1 VFQAGEVTIERV
13 RTAQAGPVAGLTA
26 QVLLLAALA
35 GTVGLGVAGWIVGLI
50 CAVITNLALLRALVR
65 YDCDRLGLADWV
77 TLTRGSLA
85 VGVAALV
92 ADSFDRPA
100 QVTVLMTLTVVALTL
115 DAVDGWIVR
124 HTGRATPL
132 GMHFDGEVDA
142 FLIAVLSVYVAS
154 SAGVWVLGI
163 GAARYA
169 FYAAG
174 WVLPWMRAPL
184 PRRDWRRVVAAIQ
197 GIVLAV
203 AAADVLPLALTQAVL
218 LAALALLY
226 ASFGHDV
233 VWLWVHRSATPG
245 REAKIADREVA
256 RAVAARTAS
265 RRRATAVPCDCRS
278 CR

>member
-1 VFQAGEVTIERV
+1 MFQAGEVTIERV
-13 RTAQAGPVAGLTA
+13 RTAQAGPVAGLIA

-100 QVTVLMTLTVVALTL
+100 QVTLLMTLTVVALTL

-132 GMHFDGEVDA
+132 G
-142 FLIAVLSVYVAS
+142 
-154 SAGVWVLGI
+154 SAL
-163 GAARYA
+163 
-169 FYAAG
+169 
-174 WVLPWMRAPL
+174 
-184 PRRDWRRVVAAIQ
+184 RR
-197 GIVLAV
+197 
-203 AAADVLPLALTQAVL
+203 
-218 LAALALLY
+218 
-226 ASFGHDV
+226 
-233 VWLWVHRSATPG
+233 
-245 REAKIADREVA
+245 
-256 RAVAARTAS
+256 
-265 RRRATAVPCDCRS
+265 
-278 CR
+278 